1 MVQRSDSQNKSLHLW
16 FRQVADELNAAGF
29 SVNHVLAKKVE
40 LNWNERLVKEILWR
54 ELQQRLLG
62 KKSTTELEKAY
73 DIDQVWETL
82 NRHLGQEFG
91 VHVPFPVDSTKISNS
106 PSYNGTSE

>member
-1 MVQRSDSQNKSLHLW
+1 MTQRTAAQNKALHLW
-16 FRQVADELNAAGF
+16 FRQVAEELNAGGF
-29 SVNHVLAKKVE
+29 TVNHVLAKKVE

-54 ELQQRLLG
+54 ELQERLLG
-62 KKSTTELEKAY
+62 KKSTTELEKHM

-91 VHVPFPVDSTKISNS
+91 IHVPFPVDKTKISNF
-106 PSYNGTSE
+106 